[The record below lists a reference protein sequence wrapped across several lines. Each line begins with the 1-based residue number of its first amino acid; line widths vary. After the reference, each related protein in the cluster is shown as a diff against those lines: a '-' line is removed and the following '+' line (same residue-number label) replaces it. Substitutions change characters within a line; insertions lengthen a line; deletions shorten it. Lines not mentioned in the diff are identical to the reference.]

1 MPGYRP
7 PNSARQRDVM
17 DLLKVKRVGGAMD
30 ASCPKCGWEAKVS
43 RKPEKC
49 PNCGNENITASD

>member
-1 MPGYRP
+1 
-7 PNSARQRDVM
+7 M

-30 ASCPKCGWEAKVS
+30 ASWPKCGWEAKVS